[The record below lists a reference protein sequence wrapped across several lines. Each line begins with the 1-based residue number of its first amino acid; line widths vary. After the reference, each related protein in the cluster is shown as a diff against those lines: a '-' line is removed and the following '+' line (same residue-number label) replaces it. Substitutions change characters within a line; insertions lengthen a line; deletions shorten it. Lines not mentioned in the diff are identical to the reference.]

1 MANLHVPI
9 VAENVV
15 QGARIVLVDL
25 RTQKDSQPARVT
37 IILFYFLFNIY
48 TLLLITIT
56 TENTRMHEYIY
67 LKTTKLYI
75 LLLHTG
81 VNNVCQA
88 TLLFL

>member
-1 MANLHVPI
+1 MHGWCALAQAQNLQRACAPLQRQHIEEMREPH
-9 VAENVV
+9 A
-15 QGARIVLVDL
+15 A
-25 RTQKDSQPARVT
+25 
-37 IILFYFLFNIY
+37 IIIHHYYFI
-48 TLLLITIT
+48 IIIT

-81 VNNVCQA
+81 VNNVYQA